1 MINTKNL
8 QHRLMAIKF
17 AIWDLHL
24 YLITHP
30 DDCEAM
36 EIMKDYKEKYRS
48 VLDEYEYR
56 FGAITFKDDENCT
69 WTTVPFPWVNNG
81 SDC

>member
-8 QHRLMAIKF
+8 KHELMAVKF

-24 YLITHP
+24 YCVTHP
-30 DDCEAM
+30 EDYEAKKKIR
-36 EIMKDYKEKYRS
+36 EYKEKLA
-48 VLDEYEYR
+48 VILEEYECKY
-56 FGAITFKDDENCT
+56 GAITSKDDENCT
-69 WTTVPFPWVNNG
+69 WTTVPFPWVNG